1 MASQISELRAKA
13 NELLKKA
20 KKMEEQ
26 NTFEFGKAMLAL
38 INSGDI
44 KDQAILKK
52 ALDLGLVE
60 EATK

>member
-1 MASQISELRAKA
+1 
-13 NELLKKA
+13 
-20 KKMEEQ
+20 
-26 NTFEFGKAMLAL
+26 MLAL